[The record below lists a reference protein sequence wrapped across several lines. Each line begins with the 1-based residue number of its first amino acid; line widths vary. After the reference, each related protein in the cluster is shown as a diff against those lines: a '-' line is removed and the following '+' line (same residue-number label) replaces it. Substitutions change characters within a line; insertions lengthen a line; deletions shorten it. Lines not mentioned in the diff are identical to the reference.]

1 MVNVFWGRLVQ
12 GPGSRQ
18 FEPSLEAGREGH
30 VYPSLRWHEGR
41 SAVLDMHAIEGD
53 SAAKGQ

>member
-1 MVNVFWGRLVQ
+1 MCSGAGWFRVQ
-12 GPGSRQ
+12 GADRE

-30 VYPSLRWHEGR
+30 VYPSLGWHEGR